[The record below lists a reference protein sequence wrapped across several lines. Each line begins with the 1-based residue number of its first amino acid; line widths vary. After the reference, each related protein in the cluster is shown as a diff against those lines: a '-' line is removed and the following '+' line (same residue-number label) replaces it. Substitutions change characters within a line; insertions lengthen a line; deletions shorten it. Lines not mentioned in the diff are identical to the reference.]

1 MKRVLSIIIT
11 MLVAFGM
18 LFSLLFCFDSSDTMI
33 RIKLVTGW
41 GVLWSLVI
49 YGLKKI
55 KIL

>member
-11 MLVAFGM
+11 MLVAFCM
-18 LFSLLFCFDSSDTMI
+18 LFSLLFCFDSSDKMT

-49 YGLKKI
+49 YGIKKI

>member
-11 MLVAFGM
+11 MLVAFCM
-18 LFSLLFCFDSSDTMI
+18 LFSLLFCFDSSDTMT

-49 YGLKKI
+49 YGIKKR

>member
-11 MLVAFGM
+11 MLVAFCM
-18 LFSLLFCFDSSDTMI
+18 LFSLLFCFDSADTMI

>member
-11 MLVAFGM
+11 MLVTFCM
-18 LFSLLFCFDSSDTMI
+18 LFSLLFCFDSSDTMT

-49 YGLKKI
+49 YGIKKI

>member
-11 MLVAFGM
+11 MLVTFCM
-18 LFSLLFCFDSSDTMI
+18 LFCFDSSDTMI